1 MRKQSPWGLPVSGSH
16 TLIEVSN
23 EPLTTNTPSNCREG
37 WERWSQNQNKE
48 LKDAKPPHVEL
59 CVCVYL
65 QRVHSVGVSLQRV
78 QAHLCLGVPHLHHV
92 VVAARHHA
100 APVVLNAAHRR
111 QVASQDVLTAAS
123 RHVPHAQ
130 RGVPRARHHPEKK
143 RERERHYI
151 AAVTANQVKVNQR
164 CVFVSLL
171 KLRWP
176 SSMSSCVTLICVC
189 VCESVTG
196 CRWDACSARWTCVRK
211 ACARTRRFQRP
222 TRAASG
228 LWSRWSPW

>member
-1 MRKQSPWGLPVSGSH
+1 MCLPAAS
-16 TLIEVSN
+16 TLCWCVPAACAGT
-23 EPLTTNTPSNCREG
+23 PLSRGPTPSPCSHSRPTPRGARRTERSAPPPSG
-37 WERWSQNQNKE
+37 QSGRAHSGQSTRPTRAVWCPESPTPPWEKE
-48 LKDAKPPHVEL
+48 TE
-59 CVCVYL
+59 
-65 QRVHSVGVSLQRV
+65 
-78 QAHLCLGVPHLHHV
+78 
-92 VVAARHHA
+92 
-100 APVVLNAAHRR
+100 
-111 QVASQDVLTAAS
+111 
-123 RHVPHAQ
+123 
-130 RGVPRARHHPEKK
+130 

-176 SSMSSCVTLICVC
+176 SSMSSCVAYIN

-211 ACARTRRFQRP
+211 ACARTRRSRRP

-228 LWSRWSPW
+228 LWSRWSQW